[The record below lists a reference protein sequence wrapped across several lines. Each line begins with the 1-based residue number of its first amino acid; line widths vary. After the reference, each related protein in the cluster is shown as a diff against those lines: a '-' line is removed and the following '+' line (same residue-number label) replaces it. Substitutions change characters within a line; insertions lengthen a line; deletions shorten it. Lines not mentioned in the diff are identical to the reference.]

1 VTSIKCLDS
10 LRKKNYG
17 QNNCKGNQRRKVKGK
32 GGPKIDKSNIFKDC
46 NKLNSSKNDW
56 EMHENT
62 ICYNLDSSN
71 CKGGG
76 W

>member
-1 VTSIKCLDS
+1 M
-10 LRKKNYG
+10 
-17 QNNCKGNQRRKVKGK
+17 KGK

-56 EMHENT
+56 ETHENT

-71 CKGGG
+71 CKEGE